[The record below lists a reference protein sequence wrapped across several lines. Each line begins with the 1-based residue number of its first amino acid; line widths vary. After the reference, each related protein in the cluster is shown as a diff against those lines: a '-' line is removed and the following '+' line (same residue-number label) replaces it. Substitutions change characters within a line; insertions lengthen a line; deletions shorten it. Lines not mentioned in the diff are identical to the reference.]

1 MTEQGPLYDHIGDKY
16 DEYSRTA
23 TFKRAERYTVLRMV
37 GSVDGYRV
45 LDLACGA
52 GFYARLLKQQGAGQ
66 VMGVDLSPEMIR
78 IATQQEQAEPLGI
91 TYQVA
96 NVSELRQLGAFDLI
110 TAMHLF
116 NYAKTKEELVKMFQ
130 HAYDNLVKDGRL
142 VAYTV
147 NPAFRLSKS
156 NVTKYGITITKESL
170 VEDRHIIE
178 GVFVVDPS
186 TPVTVYQWSQ
196 ATYEWALKEA
206 GFREFIWIPSEAS
219 PEDVEQYGKEYWQD
233 YDDNCFCIGLTCKK

>member
-1 MTEQGPLYDHIGDKY
+1 MTEQGPLYDHIGNKY

-37 GSVDGYRV
+37 GSVDGRQV

-52 GFYARLLKQQGAGQ
+52 GFYARLLKQHGAGQ

-78 IATQQEQAEPLGI
+78 IATQQEEAEPLGI

-96 NVSELRQLGAFDLI
+96 NVSELRQLGTFDLI

-116 NYAKTKEELVKMFQ
+116 NYARTKEELAKMFQ
-130 HAYDNLVKDGRL
+130 HVYDNLVKDGRL

-196 ATYEWALKEA
+196 ATYEWALKEV
-206 GFREFIWIPSEAS
+206 GFREFAWHPSEVS
-219 PEDVEQYGKEYWQD
+219 PEDVEHYRKEYWQD
-233 YDDNCFCIGLTCKK
+233 YYDNCLCIGLICKK

>member
-37 GSVDGYRV
+37 GSVDGQQI

-96 NVSELRQLGAFDLI
+96 NACQNLDNLVLLILLRPCISSTMQRPR
-110 TAMHLF
+110 
-116 NYAKTKEELVKMFQ
+116 KELVKMFQ
-130 HAYDNLVKDGRL
+130 ACI
-142 VAYTV
+142 
-147 NPAFRLSKS
+147 P
-156 NVTKYGITITKESL
+156 TIL
-170 VEDRHIIE
+170 
-178 GVFVVDPS
+178 
-186 TPVTVYQWSQ
+186 
-196 ATYEWALKEA
+196 
-206 GFREFIWIPSEAS
+206 
-219 PEDVEQYGKEYWQD
+219 
-233 YDDNCFCIGLTCKK
+233 